1 MEAIGFLNMIPQMQG
16 MGALSNPEGSRLAA
30 AYSKLS
36 DTGIWET
43 EYKAEL
49 TRLKD
54 WMEKALKNMGVNI
67 PENTKEQT
75 QKSSVGWELDYSKYE

>member
-16 MGALSNPEGSRLAA
+16 MGALSNSEGSRLAA

-36 DTGIWET
+36 DTGIGET

-49 TRLKD
+49 TRLK
-54 WMEKALKNMGVNI
+54 E
-67 PENTKEQT
+67 
-75 QKSSVGWELDYSKYE
+75 

>member
-16 MGALSNPEGSRLAA
+16 MGALSNAEGSRLAA

-36 DTGIWET
+36 DTWISET

-49 TRLKD
+49 KRLKE
-54 WMEKALKNMGVNI
+54 WMESALKKMWVAI
-67 PENTKEQT
+67 PETPKTEVRQT
-75 QKSSVGWELDYSKYE
+75 VGGGKAYSKYE

>member
-1 MEAIGFLNMIPQMQG
+1 MQG
-16 MGALSNPEGSRLAA
+16 MGALSNSEGSRLAA